1 MQHLDK
7 AEQRK
12 AMGTL
17 GTLKMLSQMSVRCW
31 EKVEEIF
38 NLYEQ
43 MEVKGQKPTKNPQL
57 GLPDCKKAKWQF
69 LHNLPEQEQYELLT
83 GLAQKELSFKEAEM
97 KARHMK
103 KEAKV

>member
-31 EKVEEIF
+31 EKVEGIF

-43 MEVKGQKPTKNPQL
+43 MEVKGQKPSKNPQL
-57 GLPDCKKAKWQF
+57 GLPDCKKQNGNF
-69 LHNLPEQEQYELLT
+69 CT
-83 GLAQKELSFKEAEM
+83 ICLSSNSTSY
-97 KARHMK
+97 
-103 KEAKV
+103 